1 MTKHPSPHS
10 PPSLKGIVSV
20 ISSDLQCKDCFSCQ
34 KYESHFRREP
44 ANENKLKE
52 TKTWISNSYLTRQ
65 SLLFQV
71 IIFAWMVTW
80 NHAYSSF
87 YPWTRCVCG
96 GGCWIKNVNPCHIP
110 RGTNMIP
117 TTMWTQRTESLAGR
131 LEIVVCPKF
140 VWSP

>member
-10 PPSLKGIVSV
+10 PPSLKGIVVSV

-34 KYESHFRREP
+34 KCESHFRREP

-71 IIFAWMVTW
+71 IIFAWMVTC

-87 YPWTRCVCG
+87 YPWTRCG
-96 GGCWIKNVNPCHIP
+96 GGVLN
-110 RGTNMIP
+110 
-117 TTMWTQRTESLAGR
+117 
-131 LEIVVCPKF
+131 
-140 VWSP
+140 